1 MDIKDAHI
9 GQWVRTIG
17 GVTGKIAKIDE
28 SGYVT
33 IGNANN
39 TPPTDY
45 VACID
50 NVSPVSDPCTDCQKI
65 ASMNKCCEYWK
76 SECETAR
83 RSRDEWEATAYQS
96 GRNAAYWREEL
107 TKLQNDALAECKPLA
122 EVAKIYV
129 KVSPDKLLMSQAAR
143 RIIEYLAA
151 IDRPLYIGGIMEGMK
166 DIMAGMAIMD
176 GIMEARDAGKIALV
190 NGKYEIVRD

>member
-9 GQWVRTIG
+9 GQKVRVNGYEGII
-17 GVTGKIAKIDE
+17 VKIYE
-28 SGYVT
+28 HGSV
-33 IGNANN
+33 
-39 TPPTDY
+39 
-45 VACID
+45 
-50 NVSPVSDPCTDCQKI
+50 NVRFEFLYTHTVCFAASDLTPVSNPCTDCQKI

-122 EVAKIYV
+122 EVAKIYIQ
-129 KVSPDKLLMSQAAR
+129 VSPDELD
-143 RIIEYLAA
+143 RILKE
-151 IDRPLYIGGIMEGMK
+151 
-166 DIMAGMAIMD
+166 
-176 GIMEARDAGKIALV
+176 RD
-190 NGKYEIVRD
+190 